1 MPRLKLSVLLTSA
14 TLCFCFLPSPVKAQ
28 TQASCTFSFF
38 KLAVNIPGLGPGF
51 IAPSGVNDF
60 GTVVG
65 AAIPSND
72 QSSPDQV
79 AFIRWANGGFSFPL
93 GTGNPSGLVHRNS
106 QAISIGN
113 FGGVPILLKGTARM
127 DIDFTGLGSQVVS
140 VNGVTGINRWG
151 SIVGSYNT
159 SSAVIGFK
167 RWSNGSFSK
176 FRFPGSNSTF
186 PTGINDSGAVVGSYF
201 VGPPGVQLPQ
211 NGFIYHNGQWAT
223 LNYPNALFTNLVG
236 ISNAGV
242 IVGNATDTVGGFLYE
257 NGVFKAIST
266 PNGSSTTVMDISPTQ
281 GLILGT
287 ANSGGFVAKCH

>member
-1 MPRLKLSVLLTSA
+1 MPRSKLSLLLTSVLL
-14 TLCFCFLPSPVKAQ
+14 CFLPPATEAQ

-38 KLAVNIPGLGPGF
+38 NLGVSIPGLGPGF
-51 IAPSGVNDF
+51 IAPAGVNDF
-60 GTVVG
+60 GTIVG
-65 AAIPSND
+65 AAIPSDD
-72 QSSPDQV
+72 QVAPNRV
-79 AFIRWANGGFSFPL
+79 AFIRWLNGGFSFPL
-93 GTGNPSGLVHRNS
+93 GTGSPSGLVHRNS
-106 QAISIGN
+106 QGVSIGDR
-113 FGGVPILLKGTARM
+113 GGVPMVLKGTAAN
-127 DIDFTGLGSQVVS
+127 DIDFAGLGSQVVS
-140 VNGVTGINRWG
+140 VNGTTGINRWG

-159 SSAVIGFK
+159 SSAVIGLK
-167 RWSNGSFSK
+167 RWSNGGFSK
-176 FRFPGSNSTF
+176 LKFPGSLSTF
-186 PTGINDSGAVVGSYF
+186 PTSINDSGTVVGSYF

>member
-1 MPRLKLSVLLTSA
+1 
-14 TLCFCFLPSPVKAQ
+14 
-28 TQASCTFSFF
+28 
-38 KLAVNIPGLGPGF
+38 
-51 IAPSGVNDF
+51 
-60 GTVVG
+60 
-65 AAIPSND
+65 
-72 QSSPDQV
+72 
-79 AFIRWANGGFSFPL
+79 
-93 GTGNPSGLVHRNS
+93 
-106 QAISIGN
+106 
-113 FGGVPILLKGTARM
+113 
-127 DIDFTGLGSQVVS
+127 
-140 VNGVTGINRWG
+140 
-151 SIVGSYNT
+151 
-159 SSAVIGFK
+159 
-167 RWSNGSFSK
+167 
-176 FRFPGSNSTF
+176 
-186 PTGINDSGAVVGSYF
+186 VVGSYF